1 MTFNKLERAFREQ
14 MLATGLFTWKRKNYY
29 KLLDVEGFLK
39 SPEDFSQ
46 KLKKYDLRLGNM
58 PMSGEGELD
67 FDVIGKTNSAFVFI
81 SGNRINMALLVKYKT
96 NLQQWFIHDYYQ
108 LSDEYFDDMKRK
120 LKDSGF

>member
-1 MTFNKLERAFREQ
+1 MTFNKLEREFREQ

-39 SPEDFSQ
+39 SPEDFNQ
-46 KLKKYDLRLGNM
+46 KLKKYDLRLSDIPKYG
-58 PMSGEGELD
+58 GEEFVLHVTAG
-67 FDVIGKTNSAFVFI
+67 DVYAYVFI
-81 SGNRINMALLVKYKT
+81 LGNRKNMELLVKYKT
-96 NLQQWFIHDYYQ
+96 NLQKWFIHDYYQ